1 MSNLSTICSLHLDLT
16 FNLPLMRPLS
26 ASRRCK
32 FYGMD
37 LDRRLSSRAIL
48 GPEFHSRHIG
58 EGISND
64 QPVSCS
70 VPAFGALDVA
80 SVMTISLLKRS
91 SQLPTVLPTSQ
102 SRLFCTSLS
111 LGVHAYAWIS
121 RKVLNGSYENT
132 IRSLV
137 GTVYG

>member
-1 MSNLSTICSLHLDLT
+1 MSNLSTICSLRLDLT

-32 FYGMD
+32 SHGMD

-48 GPEFHSRHIG
+48 GPEFRSRHIG

-102 SRLFCTSLS
+102 SQLCCPS

-132 IRSLV
+132 VRSLV